1 MKEELTPMIKQYLNI
16 KKEYKDIILFY
27 RMGDFYEL
35 FFEDAKKV
43 SKLLDITLTYKDKK
57 KDKKIPMAG
66 IPYHSVENYLSKLI
80 KNGESIAI
88 CEQIGEAIKGSPM
101 ERKVTRVITPGTI
114 TEDNLLSKNF
124 DNYIL
129 SIYKNK
135 DNFGFSVFSLNS
147 GFFSIKETKS
157 ENILIDEI
165 ERINPSEILVNEDFF
180 KTTKI
185 KNRRF
190 KKRLDWDF
198 DFNISYK
205 EICKLLK
212 VKDLSVF
219 DYTNEKDG
227 VSAAGALYRYI
238 LDTQKQE
245 INYIKKVEFEK
256 ENKIVRIDASSRKNL
271 ELTKSI
277 NGNDK
282 NTLFDA
288 INNTQTAMGGRL
300 LSYMINNPIRDKEL
314 LEIEFDGIDEL
325 IKRGYEKIKDTL
337 SNIQDVERV
346 MARIGLNNSK
356 PRDLIKLLTLI
367 ENLPIIKNELEKF
380 ESTIFIFIKS
390 KITTMDKIKY
400 IIKNSINEYSPSV
413 FKEGEIIKS
422 GFDKELDELRSFK
435 DNINERIIELEE
447 REKIDSNIKNL
458 KISYNKVQGY
468 YFEIKKSNKEKI
480 PDHFIRKQTLKSSE
494 RYTTAELKAI
504 EEKLNSSQN
513 KASEK
518 EKEIYEKILNKV
530 KSKTAEIKD
539 NIENIAKIDYIVN
552 NANNAEKFNYV
563 RPELIDYDYLF
574 IEEGRH
580 PIVERK
586 KENEFQSNSLLLK
599 DKKSKIITGPNMGGK
614 STYMRQNALI
624 LIMAKIGSFV
634 PAKKAVIPDID
645 QILTRIGAS
654 DDISNGY
661 STFMVEMIE
670 ASKILNNAT
679 DKSFIIL
686 DEIGRG
692 TSTFDGLSI
701 AWSILEKISSE
712 IKSYTLFSTHYF
724 ELNEMIKEDVV
735 ESNFFD
741 GKKGPNNEIFFD
753 HKIKEGKINKS
764 YGIEVAKMAGMPED
778 VIKMASRKI
787 LELENKKEIEIPI
800 NEEKNFLNNLDLE
813 NITPIELYKKIS
825 DYMENK

>member
-574 IEEGRH
+574 IEDGRH

-586 KENEFQSNSLLLK
+586 KESKFQSNSLLLK